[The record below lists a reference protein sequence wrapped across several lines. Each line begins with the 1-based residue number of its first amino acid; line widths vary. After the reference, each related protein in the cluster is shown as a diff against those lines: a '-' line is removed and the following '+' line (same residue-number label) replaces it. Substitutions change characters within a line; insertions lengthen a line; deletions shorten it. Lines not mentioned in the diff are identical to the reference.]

1 MSCGLQ
7 EMSISS
13 NIDSVSRFQVFTLIP
28 FTLIYFS
35 LLLISESVHCYS
47 NLLSEL
53 EQIVMRMALES
64 YGIEN
69 DFHIGSATFLI
80 RFLKYRVPKMNET
93 SISFPP
99 HTDKSFISILHQ
111 NQVNGLEIETKD
123 GKWIRYEHPS
133 LLVFL
138 VMVGKAFMVSH

>member
-1 MSCGLQ
+1 
-7 EMSISS
+7 
-13 NIDSVSRFQVFTLIP
+13 
-28 FTLIYFS
+28 
-35 LLLISESVHCYS
+35 
-47 NLLSEL
+47 
-53 EQIVMRMALES
+53 MRMVLES

-69 DFHIGSATFLI
+69 DFHIRSATFLI

-123 GKWIRYEHPS
+123 GKWIRYEPPS

-138 VMVGKAFMVSH
+138 VMVGKAFLVSH

>member
-1 MSCGLQ
+1 M
-7 EMSISS
+7 
-13 NIDSVSRFQVFTLIP
+13 V
-28 FTLIYFS
+28 
-35 LLLISESVHCYS
+35 
-47 NLLSEL
+47 
-53 EQIVMRMALES
+53 LES

-69 DFHIGSATFLI
+69 DFHIRSATFLI

-123 GKWIRYEHPS
+123 GKWIRYEPPS
-133 LLVFL
+133 LPVFL
-138 VMVGKAFMVSH
+138 VMVGKAFLVSH